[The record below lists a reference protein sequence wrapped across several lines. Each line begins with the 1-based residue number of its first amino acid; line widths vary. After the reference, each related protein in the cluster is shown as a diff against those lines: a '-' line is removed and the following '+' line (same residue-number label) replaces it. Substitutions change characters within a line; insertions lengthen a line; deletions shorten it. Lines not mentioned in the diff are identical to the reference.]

1 MAKSCE
7 LLNYQDLNMK
17 TISDRIFEKLKE
29 KGMSQKEFSQKTGIA
44 ESSISDWKKKHT
56 NPVSDKIL
64 IICEVLDIS
73 PYELLSGA
81 EHIGTRSRDNQTYVF
96 AKDTELGMVVETYQQ
111 LDYEQ
116 QKRLLGYMDA
126 LKMNN
131 QKNCNF
137 VPYNTQKRINSY
149 KRGWDIYSNEEYWVW
164 LSRCKGIGPVTA
176 NKLLDEFIT
185 ARIYM
190 MHQLMKLLLFR
201 NFRAT
206 CYEDDGR
213 QIVR

>member
-1 MAKSCE
+1 
-7 LLNYQDLNMK
+7 MK

-96 AKDTELGMVVETYQQ
+96 AKDTELGMVVVLQWWGQAPLNFYKIIN
-111 LDYEQ
+111 LDIRTIE
-116 QKRLLGYMDA
+116 
-126 LKMNN
+126 
-131 QKNCNF
+131 
-137 VPYNTQKRINSY
+137 
-149 KRGWDIYSNEEYWVW
+149 
-164 LSRCKGIGPVTA
+164 
-176 NKLLDEFIT
+176 
-185 ARIYM
+185 
-190 MHQLMKLLLFR
+190 
-201 NFRAT
+201 
-206 CYEDDGR
+206 
-213 QIVR
+213 IVY